1 MAKHLSVKDIKTV
14 VNYISSLNGT
24 AVTWDSICDAV
35 APLIGKR
42 PSRQSLCKHTL
53 VSSAYH
59 ASKSQDRQTE
69 KPLPKPASLAI
80 AAQRIRRL
88 ESELADVKRRNSL
101 LYEMYMTIQ
110 YNAYKHGLK
119 ETQVLEPL
127 PPIDRERTDR
137 A

>member
-1 MAKHLSVKDIKTV
+1 MAKHLSQRDIKTIV
-14 VNYISSLNGT
+14 DYIKT
-24 AVTWDSICDAV
+24 AESAALTWGSICDAV

-59 ASKSQDRQTE
+59 ASKSKDRQTE
-69 KPLPKPASLAI
+69 KPLPKPASLTI

-137 A
+137 S

>member
-1 MAKHLSVKDIKTV
+1 LS
-14 VNYISSLNGT
+14 
-24 AVTWDSICDAV
+24 
-35 APLIGKR
+35 GKR

-59 ASKSQDRQTE
+59 TSKSKDRQIE
-69 KPLPKPASLAI
+69 KPLPKPASLTI